1 VIVPLPAVAFEASR
15 VFPPEQKEDV
25 PVILA
30 VGEVLADTMKA
41 VDVKEHPLLLV
52 IVTEYEPTAVAE

>member
-1 VIVPLPAVAFEASR
+1 M
-15 VFPPEQKEDV
+15 VFPPEQKEDN

-30 VGEVLADTMKA
+30 VGAVLADTMKA

-52 IVTEYEPTAVAE
+52 IVTVYEPAAAAV